1 MDALLLSASEA
12 SLGQHTLALCVVLAA
27 ALAFSAAIVPA
38 PVTATAAEQQQT
50 RTIRV
55 GYLLDNQGFESGSPD
70 TYMSGW
76 GYEYLQD
83 LSYHAKGWKYEYVT
97 GTFSELM
104 AVHEAG
110 QIDLMSNISYTPE
123 RAEKLLYSTN
133 PSGKERYYIYV
144 KSDRDDLTAGD
155 PQSLQG
161 KTIGVNPGVQQTESG
176 KKWLADEGIDVNF
189 KEYATGNDIFK
200 ALTDDEVDAIIMND
214 TLSSGDA
221 LPVYYVGESDYYF
234 TVPKSR
240 PGIMA
245 EVNSAMAQIQASNPR
260 YNDEVKT
267 RYSVSNGG
275 SSSLTKA
282 ERAWLDARGNTVT
295 FGYLENTR
303 RTPRPARRA
312 TSRARSAAW
321 RSARTRRSRRTS

>member
-1 MDALLLSASEA
+1 M
-12 SLGQHTLALCVVLAA
+12 
-27 ALAFSAAIVPA
+27 
-38 PVTATAAEQQQT
+38 
-50 RTIRV
+50 

-76 GYEYLQD
+76 DYEYLQD

-104 AVHEAG
+104 AMHEAG

-133 PSGKERYYIYV
+133 PSGKECYYIYV

-176 KKWLADEGIDVNF
+176 KKWLADEGIDVRTRAYPSCA
-189 KEYATGNDIFK
+189 ELED
-200 ALTDDEVDAIIMND
+200 ALGSGEVDTAMPFARD
-214 TLSSGDA
+214 YWLAEQGSFTQSDSLGETA
-221 LPVYYVGESDYYF
+221 LV
-234 TVPKSR
+234 
-240 PGIMA
+240 
-245 EVNSAMAQIQASNPR
+245 AS
-260 YNDEVKT
+260 T
-267 RYSVSNGG
+267 RA
-275 SSSLTKA
+275 T
-282 ERAWLDARGNTVT
+282 
-295 FGYLENTR
+295 
-303 RTPRPARRA
+303 

>member
-1 MDALLLSASEA
+1 
-12 SLGQHTLALCVVLAA
+12 
-27 ALAFSAAIVPA
+27 
-38 PVTATAAEQQQT
+38 
-50 RTIRV
+50 
-55 GYLLDNQGFESGSPD
+55 
-70 TYMSGW
+70 
-76 GYEYLQD
+76 
-83 LSYHAKGWKYEYVT
+83 
-97 GTFSELM
+97 
-104 AVHEAG
+104 
-110 QIDLMSNISYTPE
+110 
-123 RAEKLLYSTN
+123 
-133 PSGKERYYIYV
+133 
-144 KSDRDDLTAGD
+144 
-155 PQSLQG
+155 
-161 KTIGVNPGVQQTESG
+161 
-176 KKWLADEGIDVNF
+176 
-189 KEYATGNDIFK
+189 
-200 ALTDDEVDAIIMND
+200 MND

-221 LPVYYVGESDYYF
+221 LPVYYVGESDYCF

-240 PGIMA
+240 PDIMA

-275 SSSLTKA
+275 GSSLTKA

>member
-1 MDALLLSASEA
+1 M
-12 SLGQHTLALCVVLAA
+12 
-27 ALAFSAAIVPA
+27 
-38 PVTATAAEQQQT
+38 
-50 RTIRV
+50 
-55 GYLLDNQGFESGSPD
+55 
-70 TYMSGW
+70 

-104 AVHEAG
+104 AMHEAG
-110 QIDLMSNISYTPE
+110 QIDLMTNISYTPE

-200 ALTDDEVDAIIMND
+200 ALTDDEVDVIIMND

-221 LPVYYVGESDYYF
+221 LPVYYVGESDYCF

-240 PGIMA
+240 PDIMA
-245 EVNSAMAQIQASNPR
+245 EVNSAMAQIQVSNPR